1 MIRESE
7 EPMLRIHPP
16 FGTKTKPS
24 QRMGH
29 PAYGVTI
36 AMAQAQGASVLSGT
50 KPGRNISMTFW
61 NGQKLSYEN
70 QNMRSN
76 MIKTLYLSWAIKAF
90 GENTN
95 GSGWGTK

>member
-1 MIRESE
+1 
-7 EPMLRIHPP
+7 
-16 FGTKTKPS
+16 
-24 QRMGH
+24 
-29 PAYGVTI
+29 
-36 AMAQAQGASVLSGT
+36 
-50 KPGRNISMTFW
+50 MTFW